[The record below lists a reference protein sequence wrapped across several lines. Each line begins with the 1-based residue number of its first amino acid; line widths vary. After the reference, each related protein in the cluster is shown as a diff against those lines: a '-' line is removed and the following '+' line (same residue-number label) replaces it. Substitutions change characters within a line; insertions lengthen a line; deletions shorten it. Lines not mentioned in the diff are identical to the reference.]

1 MRRTVPFYSAII
13 LIEATFAFGKLQNNY
28 CMYTCVRIM
37 HAAKGSCEGNVTT
50 LRYQSLL
57 AQCTSNYLAEV
68 SPSRQSV
75 GFIYK

>member
-1 MRRTVPFYSAII
+1 
-13 LIEATFAFGKLQNNY
+13 
-28 CMYTCVRIM
+28 MYIWVGIV
-37 HAAKGSCEGNVTT
+37 HAATGSCEANVTT
-50 LRYQSLL
+50 LRHQSLL